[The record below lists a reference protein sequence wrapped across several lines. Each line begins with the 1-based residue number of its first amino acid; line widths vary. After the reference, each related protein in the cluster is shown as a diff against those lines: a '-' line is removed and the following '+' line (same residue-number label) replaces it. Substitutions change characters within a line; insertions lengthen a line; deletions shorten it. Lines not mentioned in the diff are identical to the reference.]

1 MRALVYKLVAAASGR
16 VANKLVEAHAAY
28 PFRTFCILYDNSVVE
43 QMEQEPPCIQDPWT
57 RSLLDHYGRDWNHP
71 NLRLE
76 VFLVA
81 TLANIDTAQ
90 IEARHASVRRD
101 VMSRVQTNAMALARV
116 SSSFVLRGLAH
127 PNLLLHEL
135 LTISQA
141 KPSGAAEAVAP
152 VQRRGGGGGA
162 WRLFC
167 STRGRGSCALLDTSA
182 LSVEYRALSAEEM
195 QDLRDRGK
203 DATALHKQGAVAC
216 GLSDR
221 DVQRA
226 SARARIHA
234 DRERTSA
241 AASAI
246 LDENSTQALAI
257 VRPSASFVLQ
267 HNFDDSDLQLMRKLS
282 REGSAVIR
290 LVASERNSALVKWS
304 TDYSKKVTSEP
315 GREFLLT
322 VQGFSSSSSPL
333 PTEFPHTDIFEFQVP
348 KLKEITMRACTVC
361 ARGDN
366 NELKVLRQALTDDWD
381 KKHKVIAHSTL
392 PKLPKFETTSF
403 ACWKRGMCFCGD
415 GGTILKAFGKS
426 LQKVVRRNFSKQFK
440 APGRIHMEN
449 GRIAFL
455 LMGEPEG
462 S

>member
-1 MRALVYKLVAAASGR
+1 MG
-16 VANKLVEAHAAY
+16 
-28 PFRTFCILYDNSVVE
+28 
-43 QMEQEPPCIQDPWT
+43 QEPPCIQDPWT
-57 RSLLDHYGRDWNHP
+57 RSLLDHYDRDWNHP

-101 VMSRVQTNAMALARV
+101 VMSRVQTTAMALARA
-116 SSSFVLRGLAH
+116 SSSFVLRGIVH

-135 LTISQA
+135 LTIGQA
-141 KPSGAAEAVAP
+141 KHFRAAEAVVP
-152 VQRRGGGGGA
+152 VRRRGGGGGP

-167 STRGRGSCALLDTSA
+167 STRGRGGRELLNTSA
-182 LSVEYRALSAEEM
+182 LSMEYRALSAEEQ

-203 DATALHKQGAVAC
+203 DATALHKQGVAAF
-216 GLSDR
+216 GLTDR

-226 SARARIHA
+226 SARARRRT
-234 DRERTSA
+234 DRERARA

-257 VRPSASFVLQ
+257 VRPSASFALQ
-267 HNFDDSDLQLMRKLS
+267 HNFEDSDLRRLRKLS

-290 LVASERNSALVKWS
+290 LVASECNSSLVKWS

-315 GREFLLT
+315 GRGFLST
-322 VQGFSSSSSPL
+322 VEGFVSSSSPL
-333 PTEFPHTDIFEFQVP
+333 PTEFPRADLFEFQVP
-348 KLKEITMRACTVC
+348 MLKDIAMRACTVS
-361 ARGDN
+361 ARGD
-366 NELKVLRQALTDDWD
+366 NELKVLRQALADDWD

-392 PKLPKFETTSF
+392 PKLPKFATSSF

-415 GGTILKAFGKS
+415 GGTILMAFGKS
-426 LQKVVRRNFSKQFK
+426 LQKLVRRHFSKQFK

-449 GRIAFL
+449 GRIAVL

-462 S
+462 SHSTSNFKTPWGLGEGPSDSRIPRAR